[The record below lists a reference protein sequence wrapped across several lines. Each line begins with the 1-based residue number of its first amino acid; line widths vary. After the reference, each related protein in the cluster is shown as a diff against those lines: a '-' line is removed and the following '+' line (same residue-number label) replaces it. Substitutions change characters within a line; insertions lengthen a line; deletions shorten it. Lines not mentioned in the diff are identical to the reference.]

1 MNYKRFIKSRET
13 RETILRF
20 LSFVPDKLMI
30 KIQYRIKLGRR
41 LNLKSPKRFTEKLQW
56 YKLYYRDPIMK
67 QCVDKYNVRSYIQ
80 NLGLSEILNDCYG
93 VFDKPSDINFDIL
106 PKSFVIKDT
115 LGGGG
120 NSVIIVK
127 DKSKINLNDLIRQM
141 ESWTKL
147 SIKYKHPGREWVYDN
162 QKHRI
167 IIEKYIED
175 NTLGLI
181 DYKFFCFYGKVH
193 YLYVIGE
200 RKLGDSAGLAIYTS
214 DYKRLD
220 VARIDE
226 RPLNVD
232 IPKPKYYS
240 KMVKIAEKIS
250 SNFPEARVDFYYV
263 DEKIIFGEITFFDGS
278 GYMKFDPDEFDFIMG
293 SKFFL
298 NKAENERNTK

>member
-127 DKSKINLNDLIRQM
+127 DKFKMNLNDLMKQM
-141 ESWTKL
+141 ESWITL
-147 SIKYKHPGREWVYDN
+147 STKYKHPGREWVYDN

-167 IIEKYIED
+167 IIEKYIECD
-175 NTLGLI
+175 DKYGLT
-181 DYKFFCFYGKVH
+181 DYKFFCFDGQID
-193 YLYVIGE
+193 YLYIITDRNFGN
-200 RKLGDSAGLAIYTS
+200 KAGLGVFDINFNQ
-214 DYKRLD
+214 
-220 VARIDE
+220 
-226 RPLNVD
+226 LNVVRED
-232 IPKPKYYS
+232 EKPFKYNIRKPS
-240 KMVKIAEKIS
+240 NFEEMIVVAKKIS
-250 SNFPEARVDFYYV
+250 QKCPHVRVDLYNV
-263 DEKIIFGEITFFDGS
+263 KGKILFGEMTYFDGS
-278 GYMKFDPDEFDFIMG
+278 GYMLFKPDEFDYELGKKFNIG
-293 SKFFL
+293 SYRRFK
-298 NKAENERNTK
+298 